1 MAPIY
6 GRTVDRWATF
16 FIDNSAAALQQI
28 PIISLAGAGIDY
40 PVVDLTATQ
49 DPGHGGLPDTPN
61 FKMTVTSPFDTTAT
75 TGAFTVITGVVGK
88 SVPLAF
94 DYRQGIQHTWEA
106 GEPNFGVTGT
116 TANGVLVTNLMVN
129 PEAGTFSFDLILFP
143 GSALPD
149 WAIAAH
155 T

>member
-1 MAPIY
+1 MAPQY
-6 GRTVDRWATF
+6 GRTVDRWTTF
-16 FIDNSAAALQQI
+16 FIDDSGATLRQI
-28 PIISLAGAGIDY
+28 PIVSASGIGIDY

-61 FKMTVTSPFDTTAT
+61 FKATITAPFDTLAT
-75 TGAFTVITGVVGK
+75 TGAFTVISGVVGK

-106 GEPNFGVTGT
+106 GEPTFGVTGSGT
-116 TANGVLVTNLMVN
+116 DGVLVTNLIVN
-129 PEAGTFSFDLILFP
+129 PDAGTFSFDLILFP
-143 GSALPD
+143 GSALPA

>member
-1 MAPIY
+1 MVNY
-6 GRTVDRWATF
+6 GRTVDRWTTF
-16 FIDNSAAALQQI
+16 FIDDSVPTLRQI

-49 DPGHGGLPDTPN
+49 DAGHGGLPDTPN

-75 TGAFTVITGVVGK
+75 TGAFTVISSVVGLA
-88 SVPLAF
+88 VPLSF
-94 DYRQGIQHTWEA
+94 DVRIGIQHAWIA
-106 GEPNFGVTGT
+106 GEPVFGITST

-143 GSALPD
+143 GSAIPD